1 MTGNEVTRTG
11 WRGGVGTF
19 FGRTAAV
26 VIGLGLMI
34 AGVGMGVTVVLLP
47 VGILTGAAGVA
58 LLAGA
63 VLAQPEP
70 G

>member
-1 MTGNEVTRTG
+1 MG
-11 WRGGVGTF
+11 WLGGVGAF
-19 FGRTAAV
+19 FGRTAAAV
-26 VIGLGLMI
+26 VGLGLMI
-34 AGVGMGVTVVLLP
+34 AGVGMGVTVMLLP